1 MPDLCK
7 FIFPS
12 SENRFEFCEMKKP
25 DGIKAIALLEAVKGL
40 SILIVGFGLLSY
52 LNSHAQAAGENLIEQ
67 FHLNPAH
74 ETPTIFV
81 RTLSHLQ
88 NKHLWLL
95 SIGALAYALLRFVE
109 AYGLWY
115 HRRWA
120 EWLAVVSAIAYLPFE
135 VFGLIEEFNWPIFGI
150 FALNLLIVIYLS
162 LVLWKKS
169 EYA

>member
-1 MPDLCK
+1 
-7 FIFPS
+7 
-12 SENRFEFCEMKKP
+12 MKNP
-25 DGIKAIALLEAVKGL
+25 DGNKVIAIIEAIKGG
-40 SILIVGFGLLSY
+40 SILIVGFGLLSF
-52 LNSHAQAAGENLIEQ
+52 LSTHAQIAGENLIEH

-95 SIGALAYALLRFVE
+95 SIGALAYSLIRFLE

-120 EWLAVVSAIAYLPFE
+120 EWLAVLSSAAYLPFE
-135 VFGLIEEFNWPIFGI
+135 VIGLWEEFSLTVLAILI
-150 FALNLLIVIYLS
+150 LNLLIVFYFS
-162 LVLWKKS
+162 RVLWKKLDS
-169 EYA
+169 AELTKHS